1 MALTILNNIP
11 SLMAE
16 NELNIT
22 NASLQN
28 TLFQLASGSRIN
40 SGADD
45 PAGLAI
51 ANGLQANINALEQST
66 NNANNAVGN
75 LQVADGALGQVT
87 NLLDTAVTLAT
98 EASNSGLTSN
108 QSLALD
114 NEFTAIKN
122 EINQIGATTTFN
134 GSQVFNGSAV
144 AAFMSDGT
152 AAGTPETPISATPGT
167 LSATALGLGGAAT
180 GTLTAISNFT
190 AGNTITIGPTGNQTT
205 YTFVASLPATPAAGD
220 VLIGSGGATSAA
232 NIAESLANLAA
243 AINGTSDTNAAGT
256 QIYDPYSP
264 AANSQVTASSVTGT
278 TLTLTAIEGG
288 VAGNNILVTSSNPA
302 VATWNGAGG
311 SSSLSGGSAGTN
323 LQSTT
328 SAQSALTQIT
338 SAIATIA
345 LTRGNLGA
353 GINQLQ
359 AAVNVANV
367 QVQNVTSSENTITAA
382 DIPTLVANLNKYDI
396 LEQTGIS
403 ALAQANNTQQAV
415 LKLLQ

>member
-22 NASLQN
+22 NANLQN

-51 ANGLQANINALEQST
+51 ANGLQANIMALQQST
-66 NNANNAVGN
+66 TNANNAVGN

-98 EASNSGLTSN
+98 EASNSGLTAN
-108 QSLALD
+108 QSTALD

-122 EINQIGATTTFN
+122 EIDQIGATTTFN
-134 GSQVFNGSAV
+134 GSSVFNGNPV

-152 AAGTPETPISATPGT
+152 AAGTPATPISANPGT

-180 GTLTAISNFT
+180 GTLTAISNFSN
-190 AGNTITIGPTGNQTT
+190 GDTITIGPTGNQTT
-205 YTFVASLPATPAAGD
+205 YEFVTTLPGTPAAGD
-220 VLIGSGGATSAA
+220 VLIGSGGATTAD

-243 AINGTSDTNAAGT
+243 AINGTSDTNSAGT

-278 TLTLTAIEGG
+278 TLTLTALQGG
-288 VAGNNILVTSSNPA
+288 AAGNSILVTSSDA
-302 VATWNGAGG
+302 GVATWNGAGG
-311 SSSLSGGSAGTN
+311 SSSLSGGTAGTN
-323 LQSTT
+323 LLSTE
-328 SAQSALTQIT
+328 SAQAALTQIT
-338 SAIATIA
+338 GAIATVA
-345 LTRGNLGA
+345 KTRGDLGA
-353 GINQLQ
+353 TINQLN

-367 QVQNVTSSENTITAA
+367 QVQNITSSENSITAA
-382 DIPTLVANLNKYDI
+382 DIPTLVANLNKYNI